1 MGHETAIAAAVSRIP
16 SLTGFSEFRY
26 RMTKAKLTLSRDV
39 DGTWVCRQREHH
51 GSAAGGIGSEQ
62 NRAARSASA
71 RLAREQRDRQ
81 IQIASRSAFLMV
93 SSFAECC
100 RRIPHDDPAA
110 LSLGDA
116 CVVRTRDGKL
126 IEARCGA
133 SSYGDASVLTGRD
146 IRLCDHEGNSVV
158 KLRRTEHHAP

>member
-16 SLTGFSEFRY
+16 SLTGFSEFRH

-51 GSAAGGIGSEQ
+51 GSAAGGIGSDQTARQGATVGGEQ

-93 SSFAECC
+93 
-100 RRIPHDDPAA
+100 
-110 LSLGDA
+110 
-116 CVVRTRDGKL
+116 
-126 IEARCGA
+126 
-133 SSYGDASVLTGRD
+133 
-146 IRLCDHEGNSVV
+146 
-158 KLRRTEHHAP
+158 